1 MFGDP
6 SSRSQR
12 FSLGA
17 LRIVAGFLWMPHGAQ
32 KLFGVLRESGSAAE
46 FLSLAWFAGVIEL
59 FGGLAI
65 TLGFLTRAVAFVAA
79 GEMAAAYFLSHA
91 PRGFWPILN
100 RGELAAL
107 YCVLWLYLVVNGGGA
122 FSLDGLLARRRK
134 R

>member
-1 MFGDP
+1 MLGEP
-6 SSRSQR
+6 VSRYQR

-32 KLFGVLRESGSAAE
+32 KLFGVLTESGSAAE
-46 FLSLAWFAGVIEL
+46 FLSRTWFAGAIEF

-65 TLGFLTRAVAFVAA
+65 MLGFLTRPVALIAA
-79 GEMAAAYFLSHA
+79 GEMAAAYLLAHA

-107 YCVLWLYLVVNGGGA
+107 YCVLWLYLAANGGGG
-122 FSLDGLLARRRK
+122 FSIDGLIARRR
-134 R
+134 RG